1 MLLLTSLSLLTL
13 DYRSQTLC
21 VVMTDES
28 IQYKIE
34 HDTSNL
40 QSGVVLHTWR
50 VNPLRAII
58 ILQHGYGE
66 HAERYV
72 DGHCALIQQLGKHG
86 LEVRAFDMWGHG
98 RSPGVRGSVD
108 VERAI
113 RDHLELRREAKR
125 ENVPLFLLG
134 HSLGAIVTAGS
145 IVADPSLVD
154 GVILTSPPF
163 PGPVPTLVRW
173 VLGAGATIVP
183 DWSLP
188 MPRSPPSALS
198 RQPELLQPAEADP
211 LMVKRQMPFV
221 LAASA
226 LRTAQAIN
234 QGLKDWHVPTLVM
247 HGTADKSA
255 DPKGSEDFVKGIDS
269 KDKMLR
275 LVDSGLHE
283 LLNDSDREDSLQQIL
298 VWLDAHME

>member
-1 MLLLTSLSLLTL
+1 MSG
-13 DYRSQTLC
+13 
-21 VVMTDES
+21 EA

-34 HDTSNL
+34 YDTSNL
-40 QSGVVLHTWR
+40 QSGVVLHSWR
-50 VNPLRAII
+50 VKPLRAII

-72 DGHCALIQQLGKHG
+72 DGHCALIQQLGKRG

-98 RSPGVRGSVD
+98 RSPGVRGAVD

-113 RDHLELRREAKR
+113 HDHLELRREAKR

-145 IVADPSLVD
+145 ITADPSLVD

-163 PGPVPTLVRW
+163 PGPVSTFVRW
-173 VLGAGATIVP
+173 VLSAGATIVP
-183 DWSLP
+183 HWSLP

-198 RQPELLQPAEADP
+198 RQPELLQPVEADP
-211 LMVKRQMPFV
+211 LMVKRQIPFL
-221 LAASA
+221 LAASV

-255 DPKGSEDFVKGIDS
+255 DPKGSEDFVKSIES
-269 KDKMLR
+269 KDKTLW
-275 LVDSGLHE
+275 LLDSGLHE

-298 VWLDAHME
+298 ACLDAHIK

>member
-1 MLLLTSLSLLTL
+1 MQTVFNLLCPETFCAT
-13 DYRSQTLC
+13 
-21 VVMTDES
+21 MIDES
-28 IQYKIE
+28 IQYTTE
-34 HDTSNL
+34 YVTSSL

-50 VNPLRAII
+50 VKPLRAII

-66 HAERYV
+66 HAERYI

-108 VERAI
+108 VEKAI
-113 RDHLELRREAKR
+113 RDHLELRQEAKK

-134 HSLGAIVTAGS
+134 HSLGAIVTTGS
-145 IVADPSLVD
+145 VIADPSLVD

-163 PGPVPTLVRW
+163 PGPVSTLVTL
-173 VLGAGATIVP
+173 VLNAGAAIVP
-183 DWSLP
+183 HWSLP

-198 RQPELLQPAEADP
+198 RCPELLQPAEADP
-211 LMVKRQMPFV
+211 LMVKRQIPFL
-221 LAASA
+221 LAASI
-226 LRTAQAIN
+226 LRIAQAID

-247 HGTADKSA
+247 HGAADKSA
-255 DPKGSEDFVKGIDS
+255 DPQGSEHFVKGIGS

-275 LVDSGLHE
+275 LFESGLHE

-298 VWLDAHME
+298 VWLDARID

>member
-1 MLLLTSLSLLTL
+1 MTSDL
-13 DYRSQTLC
+13 
-21 VVMTDES
+21 MP
-28 IQYKIE
+28 YKID

-40 QSGVVLHTWR
+40 QSGVVLHIWR
-50 VNPLRAII
+50 VKPPRAII

-98 RSPGVRGSVD
+98 RSPGVRGAVD
-108 VERAI
+108 IEKAI
-113 RDHLELRREAKR
+113 RDHLELRREARR
-125 ENVPLFLLG
+125 ENLPLFLLG

-145 IVADPSLVD
+145 VIADPSLVD

-163 PGPVPTLVRW
+163 PGPVSTLVRW
-173 VLGAGATIVP
+173 VLDVGATIMP
-183 DWSLP
+183 NMSLP

-198 RQPELLQPAEADP
+198 RNLELLKPAEADP
-211 LMVKRQMPFV
+211 LMVKRQMPFL

-226 LRTAQAIN
+226 LRTAQAMN
-234 QGLKDWHVPTLVM
+234 QKLKDWHVPTLVM

-255 DPKGSEDFVKGIDS
+255 NPKGSEDFIKGIDS
-269 KDKMLR
+269 KDKTL
-275 LVDSGLHE
+275 LLLDGGLHE
-283 LLNDSDREDSLQQIL
+283 LLNDSDREDSLQQIF
-298 VWLDAHME
+298 VWLNAHIK